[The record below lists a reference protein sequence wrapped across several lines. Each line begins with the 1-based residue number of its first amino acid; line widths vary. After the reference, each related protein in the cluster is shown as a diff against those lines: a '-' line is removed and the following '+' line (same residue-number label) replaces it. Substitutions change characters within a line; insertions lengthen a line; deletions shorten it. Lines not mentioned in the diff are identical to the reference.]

1 MATIIVMGGSKG
13 GSGRTTL
20 AINLAAHS
28 AAAGLSVLLVD
39 GTGRSPAS
47 IKRWMAVRTKVD
59 PPAAP
64 ISAVSLDGRYFSQ
77 ELSHLIAGYSVVVI
91 DTFLGNSDVEQAA
104 LEMADAVVVPMQWAT
119 LQMEGHGQY
128 GYFLCHAQV
137 MNPKLRIIM
146 VANQVALTRLRED
159 VVADWSG
166 FLSKHLPGL
175 RQTSILPV
183 YQRLDY
189 TEALERGLGVIER
202 AEFKSGA
209 VQEMAA
215 LWCAAMN
222 TPWPQSKEEWLRD
235 GPISVEV

>member
-28 AAAGLSVLLVD
+28 TAAGLPVLLVD
-39 GTGRSPAS
+39 GTGLSSAP
-47 IKRWMAVRTKVD
+47 IKRWMAVRRKVH

-64 ISAVSLDGRYFSQ
+64 ISVVSLDGLYFSQ
-77 ELSHLIAGYSVVVI
+77 ELSRLIADYSVVVI
-91 DTFLGNSDVEQAA
+91 DTFLGNSEVEQAA
-104 LEMADAVVVPMQWAT
+104 LEMADVVVVPMQWAT
-119 LQMEGHGQY
+119 LQTEAHRQY
-128 GYFLCHAQV
+128 GYLLCHAQV

-146 VANQVALTRLRED
+146 VANQTALTTLRED
-159 VVADWSG
+159 VVTDWSG
-166 FLSKHLPGL
+166 LLSKHLPGL
-175 RQTSILPV
+175 RQTAILPV

-189 TEALERGLGVIER
+189 SEALERGFGVIER
-202 AEFKSGA
+202 ADFKSKA

-235 GPISVEV
+235 GPISFEV